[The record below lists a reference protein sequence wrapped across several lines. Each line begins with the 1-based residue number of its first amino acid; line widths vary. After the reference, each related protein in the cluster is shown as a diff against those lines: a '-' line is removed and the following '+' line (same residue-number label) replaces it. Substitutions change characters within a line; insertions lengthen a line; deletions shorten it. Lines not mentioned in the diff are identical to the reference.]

1 MKIRS
6 VSARRGIALTC
17 RAWFRATALAATL
30 ALAPMTFSVASAEP
44 YRAMSGDT
52 LRIDVFLSPEHSAD
66 TKVDDAGQITLP
78 AIGRVRVSGLT
89 AEEIENA
96 IREKLKSLADISG
109 VRVVVSVI
117 EYRPISVLG
126 LVNNPGRY
134 PYSARTTVLQALA
147 LAGGIGNPLIRRNDP
162 AQLVDRQ
169 ENYQVQTLQYWS
181 ALARHARLL
190 AEQSGADAIDFPA
203 NLVDQLNS
211 AGKQGVLDGEKEIFN
226 VRKHTLA
233 ESFEIINAR
242 KKIVQQEIENSKN
255 YSVDVSRSVPEMQK
269 ELDDMTSL
277 RDKGLTRRIDVMAV
291 QRYVSDM
298 QQQRRQSD
306 LTVTRSG
313 RELNDLDNQA
323 AILTSQRQAEI
334 VQALVDSETEIAI
347 LKTRLDNQ
355 SKLLVGGSAL
365 TAAASAGS
373 ESEMATTYEI
383 VRLNTDGAATN
394 MTADENTLLFPG
406 DVLEV
411 VERAKTADK
420 AAISN

>member
-1 MKIRS
+1 M
-6 VSARRGIALTC
+6 
-17 RAWFRATALAATL
+17 
-30 ALAPMTFSVASAEP
+30 
-44 YRAMSGDT
+44 
-52 LRIDVFLSPEHSAD
+52 
-66 TKVDDAGQITLP
+66 
-78 AIGRVRVSGLT
+78 
-89 AEEIENA
+89 
-96 IREKLKSLADISG
+96 
-109 VRVVVSVI
+109 
-117 EYRPISVLG
+117 LG
-126 LVNNPGRY
+126 LVNNPGRF

-233 ESFEIINAR
+233 ESFEVINAR

-277 RDKGLTRRIDVMAV
+277 RNKGLTRRIDVMAV

-323 AILTSQRQAEI
+323 VILTSQRQAEI

-347 LKTRLDNQ
+347 LKTRLDSQ

-373 ESEMATTYEI
+373 ESEMATTYKI

-394 MTADENTLLFPG
+394 MAADEDTLLFPG

-411 VERAKTADK
+411 VDRGKTADK